1 MSKEQVICRKVLREI
16 RHLTENSWEGGN
28 WERMIYKC
36 RLSGFS
42 YKKHWD
48 TSVCRCFGFKA
59 GFCDSKDK
67 TKQNEHFIIT
77 QCYGSTRR
85 CIFQRFPIHFLDTK
99 QGNSQKNPVLS
110 ITQIPIQILA
120 ETGIKT
126 RALAGEPPNTALTES
141 TLLLHNAHGSPFP
154 ASRRHLHHLSPAQRP
169 GLLPHLIFLFS
180 RRPADFQRGKQAHGC
195 SASRKHRG

>member
-1 MSKEQVICRKVLREI
+1 MLQAQPWSQERREEGKDVKSITWPSPCSTAGSLLPKSEIKKLKKKKKRYQKAELDSLSNQLKVWLLGLTGFGRSETCSRYSFQQSYILMSKEQVICRKVLREI

-36 RLSGFS
+36 RLSGFI

-48 TSVCRCFGFKA
+48 TSVCRCFGFRA

-85 CIFQRFPIHFLDTK
+85 CIFQRFSIHFLGTK
-99 QGNSQKNPVLS
+99 
-110 ITQIPIQILA
+110 
-120 ETGIKT
+120 
-126 RALAGEPPNTALTES
+126 
-141 TLLLHNAHGSPFP
+141 
-154 ASRRHLHHLSPAQRP
+154 
-169 GLLPHLIFLFS
+169 
-180 RRPADFQRGKQAHGC
+180 
-195 SASRKHRG
+195 